1 MKDQPSRK
9 YIIVLL
15 SMYACSLYSLI
26 DPQPGENIHNL
37 LFRTAQEVDATF
49 TTVVEIQSTVDMNQ
63 SLLELISSQVDG
75 IDTDLSIHDVMI
87 CSKLE
92 VIESKIDEI
101 VVESDGS
108 QLDIIES
115 KVCIIESL
123 VEALDIMVSGSLGTM
138 EVLSAVEALSV
149 EVSVDNI
156 LICSKLDVIDS
167 KIDEIMAES
176 NASQLDVLESKID
189 VIDTELSI
197 DSMLICSKLEHIE
210 NELALLS
217 ASEIDLINKNM
228 MILVSIS
235 DDLLDTFTV
244 LSSVSEII
252 LDNLSDLDVLVSGL
266 SSQIDKLDT
275 DLSIDNELINSKL
288 MVIDSKIDEIIEAS
302 DASQLDVLE
311 SKIDVLTTDVSV
323 DNELI
328 CSKLEVIDSKIDE
341 IGTIDVS
348 QLDVLESNI
357 DVLTSDV
364 SVDNELICSKL
375 MVIDS
380 KIDEIGAIDVSQLDA
395 IESKVD
401 VLIVDVSLDNE
412 LICSKLIVIDSK
424 IDEIE
429 SSDASQLD
437 VIESKVDVLDVDV
450 SVHDALVRSQLDV
463 IESIVEDLN
472 IDTELIIS
480 QLDVL
485 ESKVDVIDTDL
496 SLDNE
501 MICSKLMVIDSKIDE
516 ILAISE
522 ESLLDVL
529 ESKIDVLD
537 VEISIHDELV
547 RSQLDVIESI
557 VEDLNIDT
565 NFIISQLDVLESKVD
580 VIDIEISV
588 NDALIL
594 DELAVIESRLD
605 DLAECCACD
614 VIIMQADIPYSIE
627 APGVY
632 CLGEDIDASAFN
644 VGIGIVSTENVLLD
658 LRGHTI
664 NGGGT
669 TNNAIQVISSDNVV
683 IQNGRIVGTDVDAIT
698 VSSSTSERVIIRDM
712 QISDVIADGISV
724 SGTNCTVTRCEITS
738 FTGVGINITPSANV
752 RAVIE
757 DCIIRNGVTGI
768 LTSSIAANCSII
780 NCECSGNTTAGFNI
794 QGANNVVA
802 NCVAS
807 GNTGGSGI
815 GFDISGANCQV
826 KDSSSVGNTVGI
838 DLNGVTT
845 IELCNNIVNG
855 NTTDFAG
862 GAYDSDLCNNVSVF
876 DVTICSK
883 LMVIESKIDNMMSG
897 NGDTS
902 LLEVI
907 ESKIDLLACP
917 HMITQAD
924 IPLTIAAAGT
934 YCLTEDVVGSGTSIL
949 VNVSNVTVD
958 LHGYMLDANGGV
970 GIGLNTNITD
980 IEIRNGTI
988 VNPTI
993 GIGLNNATNIVVSDI
1008 QMFDATSYSLTSS
1021 GASQLQLTD
1030 MSVFDVATGFYFDG
1044 STDMQLVNCCVM
1056 NATQHGFRFYNTT
1069 RATVYASAAINAGNS
1084 APYYGFWCDLC
1095 TDMVFINCT
1104 AQDCGNAGFIV
1115 QATTSAV
1122 FRNCVA
1128 QRNGAATTASGFL
1141 ASVNSLGIVWS
1152 NCRSSF
1158 NSQHGFAT
1166 TNIESVLI
1174 RDCIATDNSSN
1185 GFDTSAVDL
1194 MVLGCQAVNNTT
1206 NGFRNTV
1213 AASRFWNNATMGNGT
1228 AYSGVTVAHTLAGSS
1243 VRPATGHYWINISD

>member
-63 SLLELISSQVDG
+63 SLLELISSQVDEV
-75 IDTDLSIHDVMI
+75 DTDLSIHDVMI

-101 VVESDGS
+101 VIESDGS

-149 EVSVDNI
+149 EVSVDNV

-167 KIDEIMAES
+167 KIDDIMTES
-176 NASQLDVLESKID
+176 NASQLDVLESKLD
-189 VIDTELSI
+189 VVDAELSI

-210 NELALLS
+210 NELAILS

-266 SSQIDKLDT
+266 SSQIDTLDT

-288 MVIDSKIDEIIEAS
+288 MVIDSKIDDIIAAS

-311 SKIDVLTTDVSV
+311 SKIDALTADVSV

-328 CSKLEVIDSKIDE
+328 CSKLMIIDSKIDE
-341 IGTIDVS
+341 IGPLDIS
-348 QLDVLESNI
+348 QLDILGSKI
-357 DVLTSDV
+357 DVLTMDV

-380 KIDEIGAIDVSQLDA
+380 KIDEIGPLDISQLDTL
-395 IESKVD
+395 ESKID
-401 VLIVDVSLDNE
+401 VLTMDVSVDNE

-424 IDEIE
+424 IDTIE
-429 SSDASQLD
+429 LSNASQLD
-437 VIESKVDVLDVDV
+437 VLESNIDALDVDV
-450 SVHDALVRSQLDV
+450 SVHDELVRSQLDV

-485 ESKVDVIDTDL
+485 ESKVNVIDTDL

-501 MICSKLMVIDSKIDE
+501 LICSKLVIIDSKIDTIE
-516 ILAISE
+516 LSNASQ
-522 ESLLDVL
+522 LDVL

-537 VEISIHDELV
+537 VDVSIHDELV

-557 VEDLNIDT
+557 IESIVDGLNT
-565 NFIISQLDVLESKVD
+565 ELIISQLDVLESKVD
-580 VIDIEISV
+580 VIDTQISV

-594 DELAVIESRLD
+594 DELSVIESLVD
-605 DLAECCACD
+605 DLAACCACD
-614 VIIMQADIPYSIE
+614 VIIMQSDMPYTVE
-627 APGVY
+627 NPGVY
-632 CLGEDIDASAFN
+632 CLGEDIDVSAFS
-644 VGIGIVSTENVLLD
+644 VGIGIISTGTIVLD
-658 LRGHTI
+658 LQGHTI
-664 NGGGT
+664 DAGPS
-669 TNNAIQVISSDNVV
+669 TNNAIQCLSSSDIV
-683 IQNGRIVGTDVDAIT
+683 IQNGRVVGTNGDAIA
-698 VSSSTSERVIIRDM
+698 VSSSHRVIIRDM
-712 QISDVIADGISV
+712 QISNLILHGISI
-724 SGTNCTVTRCEITS
+724 GGNDCTVERCEISS
-738 FTGVGINITPSANV
+738 FTGSGIRITAGAE

-757 DCIIRNGVTGI
+757 NCIIRTGVRGI
-768 LTSSIAANCSII
+768 QSSTTSPNCTIH
-780 NCECSGNTTAGFNI
+780 NCECSGNTTAGFDI
-794 QGANNVVA
+794 RGANNVVA

-807 GNTGGSGI
+807 GNTIDAGV
-815 GFDISGANCQV
+815 GFTISGANCQV
-826 KDSSSVGNTVGI
+826 KNSSSVGNNVGI

-855 NTTDFAG
+855 NTIDFAG
-862 GAYDSDLCNNVSVF
+862 GAYDSDLCDDISIL
-876 DVTICSK
+876 DVTVCSK
-883 LMVIESKIDNMMSG
+883 LMAIELKIDSMS
-897 NGDTS
+897 GDTS
-902 LLEVI
+902 FLEVI

-924 IPLTIAAAGT
+924 IPLTIGAAGT
-934 YCLTEDVVGSGTSIL
+934 YCLTEDIVGSGTSIL
-949 VNVSNVTVD
+949 INADNVTLD
-958 LHGYMLDANGGV
+958 LQDYMLDAMSGV
-970 GIGLNTNITD
+970 GIGLSNNINN
-980 IEIRNGTI
+980 IQIKNGTI
-988 VNPTI
+988 INADI
-993 GIGLNNATNIVVSDI
+993 GIILNNAINVMVRNM

-1021 GASQLQLTD
+1021 GASQVRLID
-1030 MSVFDVATGFYFDG
+1030 ISAFDVDTGFYFDG
-1044 STDMQLVNCCVM
+1044 SADMQVINCCVM
-1056 NATQHGFRFYNTT
+1056 NALQNGFRFYNTNKT
-1069 RATVYASAAINAGNS
+1069 TVYKSAALQIGS
-1084 APYYGFWCDLC
+1084 SSTHYGFLCQLC
-1095 TDMVFINCT
+1095 TDMVFT
-1104 AQDCGNAGFIV
+1104 D
-1115 QATTSAV
+1115 
-1122 FRNCVA
+1122 CVA
-1128 QRNGAATTASGFL
+1128 QECGYTGFS
-1141 ASVNSLGIVWS
+1141 AET
-1152 NCRSSF
+1152 
-1158 NSQHGFAT
+1158 T
-1166 TNIESVLI
+1166 TNALFEDCVSQSNGGNGFRAANTARGIQFINCVSSANDNNGFSCGTGGITSVVI
-1174 RDCIATDNSSN
+1174 RDCVTHDNGGPGYFCLVTDLLVIGCRCMNTSLAFFDN
-1185 GFDTSAVDL
+1185 GS
-1194 MVLGCQAVNNTT
+1194 T
-1206 NGFRNTV
+1206 NARY
-1213 AASRFWNNATMGNGT
+1213 WNNSTIGASTS
-1228 AYSGVTVAHTLAGSS
+1228 YSGGVFTAGVLAATVVASGSVTNTY
-1243 VRPATGHYWINISD
+1243 GHYWTNINN